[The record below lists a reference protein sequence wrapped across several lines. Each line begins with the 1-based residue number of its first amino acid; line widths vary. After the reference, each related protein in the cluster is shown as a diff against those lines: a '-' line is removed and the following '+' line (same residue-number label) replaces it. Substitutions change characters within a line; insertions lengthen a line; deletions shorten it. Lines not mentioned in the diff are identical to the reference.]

1 MFFIGIFG
9 IQTKEKEITA
19 IQNTI
24 CPSCEALG
32 SYQIIKTYDYFHI
45 FFIPIFKWNIKYY
58 IRTSC
63 CRKAF
68 MIDSQ
73 LGKEIE
79 EGKIVD
85 LRNEDLSGFN
95 MITEKG
101 KCLYCGAFV
110 DDDRYAYC
118 PYCGKPLI

>member
-9 IQTKEKEITA
+9 IQTKEKEISSVR
-19 IQNTI
+19 NTI

-32 SYQIIKTYDYFHI
+32 SYKIIKTYNYFHI
-45 FFIPIFKWNIKYY
+45 FFIPIFKWNINYY

-63 CRKAF
+63 CRKVY

-79 EGKIVD
+79 QGKIET
-85 LRNEDLSGFN
+85 LKKEDLIVLN
-95 MITEKG
+95 DIIDKDR
-101 KCLYCGAFV
+101 CLNCGSAIN
-110 DDDRYAYC
+110 DHYAYC
-118 PYCGKPLI
+118 PYCGKPLV